1 MRLNAKTVAMLT
13 LPAGKTDHIEWDD
26 QVRGFGYRLRA
37 ARAGAQIRKSW
48 VVQYKRA
55 GATRRMLLG
64 QAAVLGAE
72 QARLQA
78 RAVLGKV
85 AQGEDPASDR
95 RDRRDRDQNTMR
107 ALVAEYLAA
116 KQSEVRP
123 KTFTGMERYLT
134 GKYFKPLHG
143 MPVDTIG
150 RRDVARRIVV
160 ISRESGNATARE
172 ARGALSTFFV
182 WCLHMG
188 LAEQNPVAGAVRPAE
203 IKPRERVLKDNE
215 LAAIWRAC
223 GDDEYGKIIRLLVLT
238 GCRRAEI
245 GDMCW
250 SEIDLDKGVWVL
262 PSARSKNGRTHTLPL
277 MPMARAILYTVPRMA
292 TRGQLF
298 GQRSHGFTNWTLPKP
313 VLDERSGVT
322 NWVVHDIRRSVS
334 TGMADIGVLPH
345 IIEATLNHY
354 SGHRGGISGV
364 YNRAVYPRDVR
375 AALAMWERYLGLV
388 LDRDLYAAH
397 QAFLSQG
404 DEQARE
410 KAGKAFHDA
419 IAAGGGFW
427 ADYLRT
433 LLAGG
438 ERKVLAYPGAAV
450 GGA

>member
-1 MRLNAKTVAMLT
+1 
-13 LPAGKTDHIEWDD
+13 
-26 QVRGFGYRLRA
+26 VRGFGYRLRTA
-37 ARAGAQIRKSW
+37 HPGPPIRKSW

-64 QAAVLGAE
+64 QASVLGAE

-78 RAVLGKV
+78 RAVLCKV

-95 RDRRDRDQNTMR
+95 RDRRDHDQNTMR
-107 ALVAEYLAA
+107 ALVAEYLAV
-116 KQSEVRP
+116 KRSEVRP
-123 KTFTGMERYLT
+123 KTFTEMERYLT

-182 WCLHMG
+182 WCLRMG
-188 LAEQNPVAGAVRPAE
+188 LAEQNPVVGAVKPAE
-203 IKPRERVLKDNE
+203 IKPRERVLKDHE
-215 LAAIWRAC
+215 LAAIWHAC
-223 GDDEYGKIIRLLVLT
+223 GDDEYGKIVRLLILT

-250 SEIDLDKGVWVL
+250 SEIDLDKGAWTL
-262 PSARSKNGRTHTLPL
+262 PADRSKNGRAHTLPL
-277 MPMARAILYTVPRMA
+277 MPMVREIIDPIPRMVG
-292 TRGQLF
+292 RDQLF
-298 GQRSHGFTNWTLPKP
+298 GRRAGGFTNWTLPKP
-313 VLDERSGVT
+313 VLDERSKVAD
-322 NWVVHDIRRSVS
+322 WVVHDIRRTVS

-354 SGHRGGISGV
+354 SGHRGGVGGV
-364 YNRAVYPRDVR
+364 YNRSVYPRDIR

-397 QAFLSQG
+397 QVFLSRG
-404 DEQARE
+404 DELARDA
-410 KAGKAFHDA
+410 AGKAFHDA

-433 LLAGG
+433 LEGG
-438 ERKVLAYPGAAV
+438 ERKVLQMSAS
-450 GGA
+450 